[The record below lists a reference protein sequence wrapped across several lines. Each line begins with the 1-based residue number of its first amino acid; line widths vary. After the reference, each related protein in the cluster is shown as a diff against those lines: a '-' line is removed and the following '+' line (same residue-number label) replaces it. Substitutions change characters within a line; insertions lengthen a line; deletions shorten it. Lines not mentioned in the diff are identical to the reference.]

1 MSQHDQIV
9 FDRRRNLLMG
19 KKRVHRERIV
29 YPPNKKG
36 KENVKGLSSHV
47 TRHAILSAYLPKK
60 HLYKDHS

>member
-9 FDRRRNLLMG
+9 FDRRRNLL
-19 KKRVHRERIV
+19 RVHRERIV

-47 TRHAILSAYLPKK
+47 TRHAILSAYQPKK
-60 HLYKDHS
+60 HL